1 MPQRTYVV
9 FNLPVWKNETTC
21 SMRHVSD
28 LWHLFTVDKRKDN
41 DKLKKNPQRSMENSI
56 RTLRYW
62 VNEISVTVL
71 CLI

>member
-1 MPQRTYVV
+1 MPQRTSVV

-41 DKLKKNPQRSMENSI
+41 DKLKKKPTTFYGKLDKNFE
-56 RTLRYW
+56 
-62 VNEISVTVL
+62 VL
-71 CLI
+71 GK